1 MLIRTVTNK
10 QHNLTDLR
18 TCLLTW
24 LLTYTL
30 YKWQTNLLKHTVK
43 LLGILCFWVLA
54 DLLSFL
60 FLFIFF
66 CLLLLPNSGWIALH
80 EVNQIKRKKKLF
92 LASFLDFLACVI
104 LLIASLFQI
113 IYWDIS
119 SKTYLLLPGLTKDHL
134 KISKW
139 IDSLTINISR

>member
-30 YKWQTNLLKHTVK
+30 YKWQTDLLKHTVK

-80 EVNQIKRKKKLF
+80 EVNQIKRKKKTF
-92 LASFLDFLACVI
+92 LSLIFGFFSLCDFTDC
-104 LLIASLFQI
+104 FF
-113 IYWDIS
+113 IS
-119 SKTYLLLPGLTKDHL
+119 NYLLRHL
-134 KISKW
+134 IK
-139 IDSLTINISR
+139 NISIITRSH